1 MITDRTEFQF
11 STQTLFEITGQLSA
25 IADHINEV
33 LGEGIDKAY
42 KAGIKAV
49 VTNNIKWLKGSKD
62 KPAFNKFAED
72 LDITVDPKTGKV
84 VTIKKKKKPLNPLF
98 DVSYTETDMKAIYN
112 FRVEAF
118 TVAQIGEYDLQEDL
132 KGLAEKTVLEHN
144 SDPSY
149 FVKEAQRM
157 ANRYIRG
164 DWLETNFNTAVGSS
178 YRAAEWIRLQDPAV
192 KDIYPAYQ
200 YKTRGDSRVRDE
212 HRALADK
219 VYRNTDPLWSK
230 VWPPNGWNCRC
241 YAIPLDTDDLSSG
254 QYKVEDMMR
263 SKEEEKAIIDAT
275 FQTPKE
281 KKYFARNSGEVKSI
295 WGKWINEK
303 FKDMPADVKA
313 EIKGRVKNYAKG
325 LTSEIVKDS
334 GGKVATKFVPA
345 TTVQEAEQWAKI
357 NLLGIDK
364 VSFEGMDMLEIN
376 EVNKEI
382 LSLQKKYGRLGEFKE
397 IRTVTTNKF
406 VARMNKGQVLELNR
420 RSFKNESFK
429 RSVESGIDKMKPGVA
444 GVIDHE
450 VGHALTPPIFDV
462 SSGTAVR
469 TDFGKSLLK
478 FFNDNKDKIKSELTE
493 YAATAPHEFIAEA
506 FAAREAG
513 MAPKWV
519 LDYLKSINL

>member
-1 MITDRTEFQF
+1 MITDRTGFQF

-313 EIKGRVKNYAKG
+313 EIKAKVKEY
-325 LTSEIVKDS
+325 VRD
-334 GGKVATKFVPA
+334 
-345 TTVQEAEQWAKI
+345 
-357 NLLGIDK
+357 
-364 VSFEGMDMLEIN
+364 IN
-376 EVNKEI
+376 ELPINVHGNAPKIAQSDNGINKDNFYKLTKTDFEI
-382 LSLQKKYGRLGEFKE
+382 DEETMELLVDLPITDDRPDSVIQLTNDKWKNLKDKY
-397 IRTVTTNKF
+397 
-406 VARMNKGQVLELNR
+406 
-420 RSFKNESFK
+420 KNEYISK
-429 RSVESGIDKMKPGVA
+429 SGSSYIYTPDGVYRKA
-444 GVIDHE
+444 DHWS
-450 VGHALTPPIFDV
+450 DV
-462 SSGTAVR
+462 SSCTWQIVSTKYQTVLSGRDPYVIGFAKFSDFIKKVDRQDWKTA
-469 TDFGKSLLK
+469 SLSWGDLIDLK
-478 FFNDNKDKIKSELTE
+478 EK
-493 YAATAPHEFIAEA
+493 
-506 FAAREAG
+506 
-513 MAPKWV
+513 
-519 LDYLKSINL
+519 LKK

>member
-49 VTNNIKWLKGSKD
+49 VTNNVKWLKGSKD

-275 FQTPKE
+275 FKTKDE
-281 KKYFARNSGEVKSI
+281 KKYFARNSGETKSI

-334 GGKVATKFVPA
+334 GGKVAEAVTEKVVKVIGEVPA
-345 TTVQEAEQWAKI
+345 KLKSEHDLMLKAISNVESQFKT
-357 NLLGIDK
+357 LGIDSIEYVK
-364 VSFEGMDMLEIN
+364 SKKAFGAQILEGKKIQVNTTHDIYYSWDEDNKNRLGDITFSAVTKLPRKDVYKNIIVHEAGHSVLNALPFEKRKEFGKI
-376 EVNKEI
+376 VN
-382 LSLQKKYGRLGEFKE
+382 SLARSEKSSISLYSQWALKYGSNHVEETFAESL
-397 IRTVTTNKF
+397 
-406 VARMNKGQVLELNR
+406 VLYM
-420 RSFKNESFK
+420 NESTRQK
-429 RSVESGIDKMKPGVA
+429 LPQSI
-444 GVIDHE
+444 
-450 VGHALTPPIFDV
+450 
-462 SSGTAVR
+462 
-469 TDFGKSLLK
+469 LK
-478 FFNDNKDKIKSELTE
+478 FIES
-493 YAATAPHEFIAEA
+493 IA
-506 FAAREAG
+506 
-513 MAPKWV
+513 K
-519 LDYLKSINL
+519 